1 MNPTLAQLFPGVH
14 GSTEPVEVEV
24 GEGFEAAVLPAAQAL
39 RLVQLLN
46 RYRPHPVGAALA
58 QSGNWVLILPPGSG
72 CELNWPQPVQHLDKG
87 VLPLPPVSAGTYE
100 PLHWARFGNERSRA
114 FTAPL
119 PLYGALQVLNAP
131 DDAVHP
137 ARVPDSCRPVSAD
150 SRHLRGT
157 PRASSSCDR
166 VPHLID
172 RPPGRGEPPRPV
184 SRPPAVATRGAHP
197 GGLPP
202 SPSTH
207 VSLEDAS

>member
-1 MNPTLAQLFPGVH
+1 MNPTLVQLFPAVH
-14 GSTEPVEVEV
+14 GSTQPVEVQV
-24 GEGFEAAVLPAAQAL
+24 GDGFEAAVLPAAQAL

-46 RYRPHPVGAALA
+46 RYRPHPMGAAVA
-58 QSGNWVLILPPGSG
+58 QSGDWVLILPPGSG
-72 CELNWPQPVQHLDKG
+72 CDLNWPQPVQLLDKG
-87 VLPLPPVSAGTYE
+87 VLSLPPVSAGICE
-100 PLHWARFGNERSRA
+100 PLHWARFGNEHFRA

-119 PLYGALQVLNAP
+119 PLYGALQVLTAP

-137 ARVPDSCRPVSAD
+137 ARVPAPRRPVPAD

-157 PRASSSCDR
+157 PMASSSCDR

-197 GGLPP
+197 GGLP
-202 SPSTH
+202 SHPSTP
-207 VSLEDAS
+207 VSFEDAS